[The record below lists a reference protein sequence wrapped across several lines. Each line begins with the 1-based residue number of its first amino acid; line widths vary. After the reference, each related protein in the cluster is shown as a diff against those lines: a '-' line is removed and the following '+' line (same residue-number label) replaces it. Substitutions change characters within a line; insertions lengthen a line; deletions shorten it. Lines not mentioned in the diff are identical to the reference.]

1 MENKLENSEKKC
13 PKCKNSNIE
22 YMEASH
28 VVGTG
33 EPRRKPDRFQYKC
46 SNCGNI
52 FHLSKG

>member
-33 EPRRKPDRFQYKC
+33 EPWRKPDRFQYKC